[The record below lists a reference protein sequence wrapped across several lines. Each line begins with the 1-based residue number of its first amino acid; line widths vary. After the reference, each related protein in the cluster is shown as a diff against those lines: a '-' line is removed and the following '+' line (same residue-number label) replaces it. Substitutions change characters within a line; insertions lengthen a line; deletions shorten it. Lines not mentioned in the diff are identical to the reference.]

1 MHRKLMIPGP
11 IEVEDEVL
19 TALGAPVLAHYGEEW
34 VPYYHETMNLLRQL
48 FATSGKVFMLPGSG
62 SLGADAAVGSTFA
75 PGEKVLLGIN
85 GFFGTRW
92 REILE
97 ANGVI
102 PIIIETPL
110 DQALNPAQFA
120 RILADDPSISGV
132 IAVHLETSTAVLNP
146 IRELASIAHTH
157 DALFMVDAISSLAGT
172 PLPMDA
178 WEIDVCVS
186 APQKGIGGVAGL
198 AFVAA
203 NDRAWEKISSL
214 PEKPRSWFL
223 DLRRWQRAA
232 EGPAN
237 WHPYPVTMPSSTI
250 MGLRAALQ
258 SLINDGLQAR
268 IDNYKRMAKHL
279 RTELQTLGFSLFVP
293 AHMMSPV
300 LTTAYCP
307 DGINAPEMVKYIAEK
322 HHIQISLGFG
332 TYRERMIRI
341 GHMGGALDDGDIDAL
356 LAGIRQ
362 FLVEHQAIS
371 TK

>member
-1 MHRKLMIPGP
+1 
-11 IEVEDEVL
+11 
-19 TALGAPVLAHYGEEW
+19 
-34 VPYYHETMNLLRQL
+34 
-48 FATSGKVFMLPGSG
+48 MLPGSG

-75 PGEKVLLGIN
+75 PGERVLVGIN

-97 ANGVI
+97 ANGMI
-102 PIIIETPL
+102 PVVIETPL
-110 DQALNPAQFA
+110 DQALDPAQFDQ
-120 RILADDPSISGV
+120 ILTDDPSIVGV

-146 IRELASIAHTH
+146 IRELAAVTRAHN
-157 DALFMVDAISSLAGT
+157 ALFMVDAISSLAGT
-172 PLPMDA
+172 PLRMDE
-178 WEIDVCVS
+178 WGVDVCVS

-203 NDRAWEKISSL
+203 NARAWEKISNL
-214 PEKPRSWFL
+214 PENPRSWFL

-232 EGPAN
+232 EGPNN

-258 SLINDGLQAR
+258 SLINDGLEAR
-268 IDNYKRMAKHL
+268 IHNYERMANRL
-279 RTELQTLGFSLFVP
+279 RAELQTLGFSLFVP
-293 AHMMSPV
+293 ATMMSPV

-307 DGINAPEMVKYIAEK
+307 PAISAPEIVRYLAIK

-341 GHMGGALDDGDIDAL
+341 GHMGGALDDGDIDEL
-356 LAGIRQ
+356 LLGIRQ
-362 FLVEHQAIS
+362 F
-371 TK
+371 